1 MTRCDAI
8 VVGGGP
14 AGSSCARPLRDA
26 GWNVVVVDRAQFPR
40 DKVCAGWLSAAVFP
54 LLDVTP
60 DEYRASG
67 ATLQEIRGFRTR
79 VIGRK
84 PIETRYPRTISY
96 AIRRC
101 EFDDFLLRRS
111 GARVFNNIQVSSIR
125 RSRDRWVINDELEA
139 PVVVGAG
146 GHFCPV
152 ARHMRG
158 GPDTSVP
165 IVAKEAEFHVAD
177 DVRANP
183 GDVPELLFCHDLQG
197 YAWCV
202 RKEGYVNVGIGRRG
216 NRDFSRHVQT
226 FVELLDRTMN
236 IRAPANAQWRGHA
249 YLAWGVGPRPV
260 VADSMLLVGDAA
272 GLAYP
277 ESGEGIRPAIES
289 GQLAAA
295 AIIRAGGRYTADTL
309 RPYGAT
315 LERRHPPRKT
325 GSRVTN
331 TVSAALGRVLL
342 QSSIFT
348 RHVVIDRWFLRT
360 GGDEPLSAELPAPL
374 PH

>member
-1 MTRCDAI
+1 VTSYDAV

-14 AGSSCARPLRDA
+14 AGSSCAHTLHDA
-26 GWNVVVVDRAQFPR
+26 GWNVAVVDRAQFPR
-40 DKVCAGWLSAAVFP
+40 DKVCAGWLTAEVFP
-54 LLDVTP
+54 LLGLTP
-60 DEYRASG
+60 GDYRASG
-67 ATLQEIRGFRTR
+67 ATLQEITGFRTR
-79 VIGRK
+79 VIGRR

-101 EFDDFLLRRS
+101 EFDAFLLRRS
-111 GARVFNNIQVSSIR
+111 GARVFGRTPVSSLR
-125 RSRDRWVINDELEA
+125 RRGERWVINDEFET

-152 ARHMRG
+152 ARHLRG
-158 GPDTSVP
+158 GRDSSLPV
-165 IVAKEAEFHVAD
+165 VAKEAEFRLDGDTPAL
-177 DVRANP
+177 A

-216 NRDFSRHVQT
+216 NRDFSRHVQA

-236 IRAPANAQWRGHA
+236 IRTPESAQWRGHA
-249 YLAWGVGPRPV
+249 YLAGGAGPRPLAGEGMV
-260 VADSMLLVGDAA
+260 LAGDAA

-289 GQLAAA
+289 GQMAAA
-295 AIIRAGGRYTADTL
+295 AIIRAGGRYSADAL
-309 RPYGAT
+309 RPYAAAIKS
-315 LERRHPPRKT
+315 RYPPRT
-325 GSRVTN
+325 PGCGVSA
-331 TVSAALGRVLL
+331 TVSAALGRMLL
-342 QSSIFT
+342 RSSIFT

-360 GGDEPLSAELPAPL
+360 AGGMPAGLPRLL